1 MSRDSADWFFCY
13 IKINGHNG
21 QVGEM
26 RPRTGN
32 ICAMHLVTIKI
43 IKLYI
48 IRSDTGIDLQ
58 D

>member
-1 MSRDSADWFFCY
+1 MDRLEKCAPE
-13 IKINGHNG
+13 
-21 QVGEM
+21 QVK
-26 RPRTGN
+26 